1 MDNKIKIEQGV
12 FDEPIKVR
20 LRGSAAIIGLMLLTV
35 IAMNTCVS
43 NTLAEQNTEI
53 NKQRLDVA
61 RKQYTLDSLR
71 FEQIKIQQMN
81 NRQSGK

>member
-1 MDNKIKIEQGV
+1 MDNKIKIEQSV
-12 FDEPIKVR
+12 FNEPIKVR
-20 LRGSAAIIGLMLLTV
+20 LRGSAAILGLMLLTV

-43 NTLAEQNTEI
+43 NTLTEQNTEI

>member
-1 MDNKIKIEQGV
+1 MDNKIKIEQSV

-20 LRGSAAIIGLMLLTV
+20 LRGSAAVLGLMLLTV

-43 NTLAEQNTEI
+43 NTLTEQNTEI